1 MTIIKTYSR
10 LSRNIRHLTRI
21 IKNAK
26 NEAKAYRDEATY
38 HQAVLDDVKE
48 KYGLSSKLNTDKG
61 EGC

>member
-38 HQAVLDDVKE
+38 HQAMLDDVKE
-48 KYGLSSKLNTDKG
+48 KYGLFNKENNNKQ
-61 EGC
+61 